1 MNTRPLTRLTA
12 IALAAGSLA
21 VAGCSKADR
30 DEAKARTDQAV
41 ETVKQKGSELAADTK
56 EAAKDLKA
64 DVKEA
69 AADARAKVH
78 EMSSDAKDKSKGMS
92 ADAKDRTA
100 DMNASAR
107 DKTAELKEDASR
119 LMDKAKLAVSDATIT
134 TSVKAEL
141 ARDPGLKAR
150 DIDVDTSAGTVSLRG
165 TAPSSEA
172 RERATSLATG
182 VSGVVTVKNELT
194 VAAKS

>member
-1 MNTRPLTRLTA
+1 MNTTPLLTRLTA

-21 VAGCSKADR
+21 VAGCSQADR
-30 DEAKARTDQAV
+30 DEAKTKTDQAV
-41 ETVKQKGSELAADTK
+41 ETVKQKSAELAADTK

-69 AADARAKVH
+69 TADAKAK
-78 EMSSDAKDKSKGMS
+78 MDDMGSDAKDKTAEMNAS
-92 ADAKDRTA
+92 AKDRTS
-100 DMNASAR
+100 D
-107 DKTAELKEDASR
+107 LKEDASR
-119 LMDKAKLAVSDATIT
+119 LMDKTKVAVSDATIT

-141 ARDPGLKAR
+141 AKDPVLKAR

-165 TAPSSEA
+165 TAPSTDA
-172 RERATSLATG
+172 RERATTLASG